1 RAGLRP
7 DECVETGGRCLAV
20 DRDDFLAGPSPRDSE
35 PVECGGEQADDVLR
49 HIREVVADAHHA
61 PVIGDD
67 ATAVAVD
74 ETEDELFGF
83 LVDERL
89 LPWLEDIA
97 PLVLPT
103 GSVLREQAR
112 PVLGV
117 HPNFDAAHPVYDS
130 GALTGHQRVDRT
142 ATAIDDCRVFLS
154 RVILRCQTRLEREMY
169 PSPR

>member
-1 RAGLRP
+1 ML
-7 DECVETGGRCLAV
+7 VK
-20 DRDDFLAGPSPRDSE
+20 
-35 PVECGGEQADDVLR
+35 
-49 HIREVVADAHHA
+49 

-89 LPWLEDIA
+89 LPWLEDNA

-112 PVLGV
+112 SVLGV

-142 ATAIDDCRVFLS
+142 ATAVDDCRVFFVKS
-154 RVILRCQTRLEREMY
+154 DPQVPDPIRAGDVPIAEVKA
-169 PSPR
+169 